1 MWQLFPVAARVA
13 ALIFVAGLMLIFAD
27 QAAFAGTMIVG
38 TAAAPPI
45 AGLNTIDVE
54 FVDTQNTVAVGS
66 DIDVADSYVSA
77 GGVTLTADGNPVITG
92 PNTPGNGI
100 GSATWTLPTGMT
112 FDVGTAYSWTLY
124 FTSDEVSIQSTYW
137 FYDKTVSDTD
147 LFVQV
152 YYGPDGD
159 PRGYPVGIGFHD
171 TVSAATPLPTS
182 LPLFATG
189 LGAMGLFGWRRKR
202 KNADASAV

>member
-1 MWQLFPVAARVA
+1 MAQLISVAARLA
-13 ALIFVAGLMLIFAD
+13 ALTLVAGLMLVPP
-27 QAAFAGTMIVG
+27 AFAGTMIVG

-66 DIDVADSYVSA
+66 DIDVADSYISA

-100 GSATWTLPTGMT
+100 GSATWTLPAGMT
-112 FDVGTAYSWTLY
+112 FDVKTAYSWTLF

-152 YYGPDGD
+152 YYGPDGE
-159 PRGYPVGIGFHD
+159 PRGYPVGIGFND
-171 TVSAATPLPTS
+171 TVSQATPLPAT
-182 LPLFATG
+182 LPVFATG
-189 LGAMGLFGWRRKR
+189 FAGLGLLGWRRKR
-202 KNADASAV
+202 KAAALAA